1 MQTDRA
7 TPLDTC
13 LPPRPKFPRH
23 AMSSNNSDER
33 LRESLVSSDN
43 QATCAP
49 NNLADLE
56 RLSVECKSSPPRE
69 WED

>member
-13 LPPRPKFPRH
+13 QPPRLKFPRH
-23 AMSSNNSDER
+23 AVSHDER
-33 LRESLVSSDN
+33 LREYLVSSDN
-43 QATCAP
+43 QACCVQ
-49 NNLADLE
+49 NNLVDLE
-56 RLSVECKSSPPRE
+56 HLLVGCKSSPPRE

>member
-13 LPPRPKFPRH
+13 LPPRLKFLRH
-23 AMSSNNSDER
+23 AVSSKNSDER
-33 LRESLVSSDN
+33 LRESLVSSVN
-43 QATCAP
+43 QASCVQ

-56 RLSVECKSSPPRE
+56 RLLVECMSSPPRE